1 MSVRGIK
8 DKVAVVGMGC
18 SVFGERF
25 DTSREDMVM
34 EAVKEALEDAN
45 LELKDIDA
53 FWFSSYYEICGTT
66 LSTILKLDYKPV
78 THIENNCCS
87 GAEAFRNAC
96 YGVASGAYGTVMAIG
111 FDKLKD
117 NGFSGNPFHA
127 QYRDNTDPAY
137 GGPAGFSLL
146 VPGYCSKYGVSYENI
161 REAMAT
167 VAYKN
172 HSNGALNP
180 KAMYRKEIPF
190 EKVKNAAMICP
201 PYLTIMDCAGVSDG
215 CACAIL
221 MSTEDAQRH
230 RKDPMYVKTVDFVA
244 GPGTNE
250 LCQGYDYTSIGET
263 AHMAAAAYEH
273 AGIRDPKKELDVIE
287 IHDCFSITEIC
298 LYEDLLLT
306 ERGHGWRDSLDGK
319 FMRTGQIPVNI
330 DGGLKSFGHPIGASG
345 IRMLYESWLQFHEKA
360 GARQMDNPKIGLAH
374 NLGGYPWLCVSS
386 ITIVGKELG

>member
-1 MSVRGIK
+1 MAANGIK

-18 SVFGERF
+18 SKFGERF
-25 DTSREDMVM
+25 DTSREDLVM
-34 EAVKEALEDAN
+34 EAVGEALQDAQM
-45 LELKDIDA
+45 ELSDVDA
-53 FWFSSYYEICGTT
+53 FWFSSYYESCGTT

-78 THIENNCCS
+78 TRIENNCCS

-111 FDKLKD
+111 MEKLKD
-117 NGFSGNPFHA
+117 NGFSGNPFA
-127 QYRDNTDPAY
+127 PLYRDNTAPAY

-146 VPGYCSKYGVSYENI
+146 VPGYCKKYGVSQENI
-161 REAMAT
+161 REAMAM
-167 VAYKN
+167 VAFKN

-180 KAMYRKEIPF
+180 KALYQKEIPL
-190 EKVKNAAMICP
+190 EKIKAAPMICP
-201 PYLTIMDCAGVSDG
+201 PYLTVMDCAGVSDG
-215 CACAIL
+215 CACAII
-221 MSTEDAQRH
+221 MPAEQARTRRS
-230 RKDPMYVKTVDFVA
+230 DPMYVKCTDFVA

-250 LCQGYDYTSIGET
+250 LCQGYDYCSIGET
-263 AHMAAAAYEH
+263 AHMAEAAYRR
-273 AGIRDPKKELDVIE
+273 AGITDPRTQLDVIE

-306 ERGHGWRDSLDGK
+306 ERGRGWRDSIDGVFMRDGK
-319 FMRTGQIPVNI
+319 IPVNI

-345 IRMLYESWLQFHEKA
+345 IRMLYESWLQFHGKA
-360 GARQMDNPKIGLAH
+360 GKRQMENPKTGLAH

>member
-1 MSVRGIK
+1 MCAKGIRNQ
-8 DKVAVVGMGC
+8 VAVVGMGC
-18 SVFGERF
+18 TRF
-25 DTSREDMVM
+25 AESFDVSREDLVLD
-34 EAVKEALEDAN
+34 AVLEALQDAG

-53 FWFSSYYEICGTT
+53 FWFSSYYEVCGTT

-78 THIENNCCS
+78 TRIENNCCS

-96 YGVASGAYGTVMAIG
+96 YGVASGAYDIVMAIG

-117 NGFSGNPFHA
+117 NGYSGNPFPNA
-127 QYRDNTDPAY
+127 YRDNTAPAY

-146 VPGYCSKYGVSYENI
+146 VPGYCDKYKVSYENI
-161 REAMAT
+161 REAMCS

-172 HSNGALNP
+172 HANGALNP
-180 KAMYRKEIPF
+180 KALYQKEVPMDKI
-190 EKVKNAAMICP
+190 KNAPMICP
-201 PYLTIMDCAGVSDG
+201 PYLSVYDCAGVSDG

-221 MSTEDAQRH
+221 MRTDDALKH
-230 RKDPMYVKTVDFVA
+230 RKDPMYVRSVDFVA

-250 LCQGYDYTSIGET
+250 ICNGYDYCSIGET
-263 AHMAAAAYEH
+263 ARMVPMAYKN
-273 AGIRDPKKELDVIE
+273 AGIQDPKKDLDVIE

-306 ERGHGWRDSLDGK
+306 ERGHGWRDVLDGVFSREGK
-319 FMRTGQIPVNI
+319 IPVNI

-360 GARQMDNPKIGLAH
+360 GKRQLKNPKTGLAH

-386 ITIVGKELG
+386 ITIVGKELD

>member
-1 MSVRGIK
+1 MSAKGIQ

-18 SVFGERF
+18 SRFGERF
-25 DTSREDMVM
+25 DTSREDMVL
-34 EAVKEALEDAN
+34 EAVQEALQDAN

-53 FWFSSYYEICGTT
+53 FWFASYYEVCGTT

-78 THIENNCCS
+78 TRIENNCCS

-117 NGFSGNPFHA
+117 NGFSGNPFPPL
-127 QYRDNTDPAY
+127 YRDNTAPAY

-146 VPGYCSKYGVSYENI
+146 VPGYCDKYGVSYDNI
-161 REAMAT
+161 REAMAM
-167 VAYKN
+167 VAFKN

-180 KAMYRKEIPF
+180 KAMYRKEIPL
-190 EKVKNAAMICP
+190 EKVKTAQMICEP
-201 PYLTIMDCAGVSDG
+201 HLTIMDCAGVSDG

-221 MSTEDAQRH
+221 MSTEDARKH
-230 RKDPMYVKTVDFVA
+230 RPDPMYVKTVDFVA
-244 GPGTNE
+244 GPGTHE
-250 LCQGYDYTSIGET
+250 LCQGYDYCSIGET
-263 AHMAAAAYEH
+263 AHMAEAAYRH
-273 AGIRDPKKELDVIE
+273 AGIRDPRKELDVIE

-306 ERGHGWRDSLDGK
+306 DRGHGWRDSIDGV
-319 FMRTGQIPVNI
+319 FLRDGRIPVNI

-345 IRMLYESWLQFHEKA
+345 IRMLYESWLQFHGKA
-360 GARQMDNPKIGLAH
+360 GKRQMADPKIGLAH

-386 ITIVGKELG
+386 ITIVGKELS